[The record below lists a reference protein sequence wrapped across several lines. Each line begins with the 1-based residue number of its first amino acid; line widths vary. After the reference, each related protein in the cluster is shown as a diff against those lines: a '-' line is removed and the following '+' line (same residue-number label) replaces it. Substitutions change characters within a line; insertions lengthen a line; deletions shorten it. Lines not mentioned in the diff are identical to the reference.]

1 VLVLDRRVL
10 NKSYGRIFLRS
21 LPDTEI
27 VRGDSVD
34 LFERMEKFFGAKA

>member
-1 VLVLDRRVL
+1 VL

-34 LFERMEKFFGAKA
+34 MFAKMETFFRGNGAV